1 MRANGTATANSSKD
15 LVKEISVL
23 KAQLKKLS
31 SSIEKDA
38 SNGLNGALSDIQAK
52 SKETIDEV
60 IETAQAFLDD
70 YSDSAKETTK
80 ALMAKSASTRGRL
93 CVWPSRSSSI
103 MYCRTCWPECQVV
116 RSSNSCRL
124 CGP

>member
-80 ALMAKSASTRGRL
+80 ALMAKSAKLRDGATEALVETVKERPLATLATVVGIGFLAGYL
-93 CVWPSRSSSI
+93 CRRS
-103 MYCRTCWPECQVV
+103 
-116 RSSNSCRL
+116 
-124 CGP
+124 

>member
-70 YSDSAKETTK
+70 YSDSAKESTK
-80 ALMAKSASTRGRL
+80 ALMAKSAKLRDDATDALIETAKERPLATLATVVGIGFLAGYL
-93 CVWPSRSSSI
+93 CRRS
-103 MYCRTCWPECQVV
+103 
-116 RSSNSCRL
+116 
-124 CGP
+124 

>member
-31 SSIEKDA
+31 TSIEKDA
-38 SNGLNGALSDIQAK
+38 SNGIGGMLSDVQAK

-70 YSDSAKETTK
+70 YSDSAKDATK
-80 ALMAKSASTRGRL
+80 ALMQKSAKLRDDATDTLIETVRERPIATLATVVGIGFVAGYL
-93 CVWPSRSSSI
+93 CR
-103 MYCRTCWPECQVV
+103 R
-116 RSSNSCRL
+116 N
-124 CGP
+124 

>member
-80 ALMAKSASTRGRL
+80 ALMAKSAKLRDDATEALVETVKERPLATLATVVGIGFLAGYL
-93 CVWPSRSSSI
+93 CRRS
-103 MYCRTCWPECQVV
+103 
-116 RSSNSCRL
+116 
-124 CGP
+124 

>member
-31 SSIEKDA
+31 TSIEKDA
-38 SNGLNGALSDIQAK
+38 SNGIGGALSDIQTK

-80 ALMAKSASTRGRL
+80 ALMAKSAKLRDDATEALVETVKERPLATLATVVGIGFLAGYL
-93 CVWPSRSSSI
+93 CRRS
-103 MYCRTCWPECQVV
+103 
-116 RSSNSCRL
+116 
-124 CGP
+124 

>member
-1 MRANGTATANSSKD
+1 MCANGTATANSSKD

-80 ALMAKSASTRGRL
+80 ALMAKSAKLRDDATEALVETVKERPLATLATVVGIGFLAGYL
-93 CVWPSRSSSI
+93 CRRS
-103 MYCRTCWPECQVV
+103 
-116 RSSNSCRL
+116 
-124 CGP
+124 

>member
-80 ALMAKSASTRGRL
+80 ALMAKSAKLRDDATDTLIETVKERPLATLATVVGIGFLAGYL
-93 CVWPSRSSSI
+93 CRRS
-103 MYCRTCWPECQVV
+103 
-116 RSSNSCRL
+116 
-124 CGP
+124 

>member
-31 SSIEKDA
+31 TSIEKDA

-60 IETAQAFLDD
+60 IETAQAFLDE

-80 ALMAKSASTRGRL
+80 ALMQRSAQLRDDATDTLIETVKERPIATLAAVIGIGFVAGYLCRRG
-93 CVWPSRSSSI
+93 
-103 MYCRTCWPECQVV
+103 
-116 RSSNSCRL
+116 
-124 CGP
+124 